1 MTAIQH
7 RITEP
12 ANLEEAQDVVAF
24 VIRNLGENYGI
35 VRDSLRDWSAQGCH
49 LLAYALKGSHY
60 YSHGH
65 NLGAALRTLT
75 NTAIILEHCKATQV
89 RARS

>member
-1 MTAIQH
+1 MTAIQQ

-12 ANLEEAQDVVAF
+12 ASLEEAQDVVAF

-35 VRDSLRDWSAQGCH
+35 VRDSLNSWSAQGCH

-65 NLGAALRTLT
+65 NLGAALRTLA
-75 NTAIILEHCKATQV
+75 NGAIILEHRKAQQ
-89 RARS
+89 AKA